1 MLLQEGGLP
10 IACFGL
16 CFSVRAL
23 AAGLECNDGCSACQR
38 NVRCMHTLLLHTAGH
53 CAEVF
58 ADRLVPVMICY
69 TKALDEPLAVLI
81 SV

>member
-1 MLLQEGGLP
+1 MTVVP
-10 IACFGL
+10 
-16 CFSVRAL
+16 L
-23 AAGLECNDGCSACQR
+23 ASAMY
-38 NVRCMHTLLLHTAGH
+38 VCMHALVLHAAGH

-69 TKALDEPLAVLI
+69 TKALEEPLAVLI